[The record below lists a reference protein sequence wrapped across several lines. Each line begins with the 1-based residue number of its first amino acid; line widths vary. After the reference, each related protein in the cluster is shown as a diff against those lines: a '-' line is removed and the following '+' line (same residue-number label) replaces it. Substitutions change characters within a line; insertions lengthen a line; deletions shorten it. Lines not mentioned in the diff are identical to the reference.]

1 MFLTVPEAVEQAGER
16 FGERLAV
23 AEKARSLSFSAL
35 SDAVARAAGGLE
47 ASPGDRVL
55 IVSANSVE
63 MVLAWLGV
71 IHAGAIPAAVNP
83 ELVPAEL
90 EYLAKDLEAS
100 TVLVDADRRD
110 AGRKVARVVSARFGI
125 IGELQGDAVEAQG
138 ADPMA
143 TAAIVYTS
151 GTTSRPKGV
160 QVRHAAYTETGLS
173 FPGWIG
179 LGERERL
186 WACLPFFHI
195 NAQAYSLMSA
205 LMCGHSLAVSDRF
218 HATTFWQDARELEVT
233 EVNLIGAMLTFVE
246 RQPQERFVE
255 SGLRTVYAA
264 PAPEPDRRRELEA
277 RFKVRV
283 TSGYG
288 MSENTFGCAES
299 RTSRDK
305 PGSIGRP
312 RQPASG
318 AFVNRLLIVDG
329 ELCFQN
335 PVLTPGYWN
344 APEQTAQALV
354 DGWLHTGDGGRV
366 DEDGDVFL
374 TTRLK
379 DMIRRR
385 GENISPGE
393 VEEAL
398 RAHPAVAEAAVFGVP
413 AEVGEEEVVAAVVLA
428 EGAAA
433 GEDELKEFAGRSL
446 ARFKV
451 PSAIVF
457 RERLPLTATMRVAK
471 DVLRQEYAPSRP

>member
-1 MFLTVPEAVEQAGER
+1 MFLTVPEAVERAAER
-16 FGERLAV
+16 FADRV
-23 AEKARSLSFSAL
+23 ALIEKGRSLTFREVR
-35 SDAVARAAGGLE
+35 DAVARRAGALDVH
-47 ASPGDRVL
+47 PGDRVL
-55 IVSANSVE
+55 IVAPNSLD
-63 MVLAWLGV
+63 MVLAWLAV

-83 ELVPAEL
+83 ELTAAEL
-90 EYLAKDLEAS
+90 EYLRDDLQAT
-100 TVLVDADRRD
+100 TVLTD
-110 AGRKVARVVSARFGI
+110 I
-125 IGELQGDAVEAQG
+125 EELTGPSREAHR
-138 ADPMA
+138 ADPMD

-179 LGERERL
+179 LREDERL

-195 NAQAYSLMSA
+195 NAQAYSLMST
-205 LMCGHSLAVSDRF
+205 LMCGHSLAISDRF
-218 HATTFWQDARELEVT
+218 HATSFWEDARELEVT
-233 EVNLIGAMLTFVE
+233 EVNVIGAMLTFLE
-246 RQPQERFVE
+246 RQPEERFVE
-255 SGLRTVYAA
+255 SRLRTIYAA
-264 PAPEPDRRRELEA
+264 PAPDPERRRELEA
-277 RFKVRV
+277 RFKVRI
-283 TSGYG
+283 TGGYG

-299 RTSRDK
+299 TTSRDK

-318 AFVNRLLIVDG
+318 AFENRLRIVDG

-344 APEQTAQALV
+344 APELTARALV
-354 DGWLHTGDGGRV
+354 DGWLHTGDGGRI

-393 VEEAL
+393 VEDAL
-398 RAHPAVAEAAVFGVP
+398 REHPAVADAAVFGVP
-413 AEVGEEEVVAAVVLA
+413 ADVGEEEVVAAVVLA
-428 EGAAA
+428 EGQAA
-433 GEDELKEFAGRSL
+433 GEDELKEFAAGRL
-446 ARFKV
+446 AKFKV

-457 RERLPLTATMRVAK
+457 RPDLPLTATMRVAK
-471 DVLRQEYAPSRP
+471 DALRKEYSASRP